1 MSTVKIKASEKDTLE
16 KLQAKLRL
24 RSGRI
29 LDQYNILGF
38 LIEFG
43 NANFDE
49 FVSFIEGVKLT
60 NVEIKELESKF
71 IKEYEDL
78 HPDKTDDELLYCN

>member
-1 MSTVKIKASEKDTLE
+1 MSTVKIQPSDKDTLE

-24 RSGRI
+24 RGEI
-29 LDQYNILGF
+29 KLDQYNILGL

-43 NANFDE
+43 NINFEE

-60 NVEIKELESKF
+60 DDEIKELEAKF
-71 IKEYEDL
+71 IKGYDDL
-78 HPDKTDDELLYCN
+78 HPDESDDDLIYGE